1 MDCVVQISKRHVSS
15 LRDLRSYASDSIA
28 FNSTQAHIPS
38 EIQSYHNFHLM
49 YNSFLLVAFRGSC
62 PDHSIFIPVVVKFC
76 NNFTIKS
83 FEELIG
89 KSADLTD

>member
-1 MDCVVQISKRHVSS
+1 MPLI
-15 LRDLRSYASDSIA
+15 ASRLILHERIYQSG
-28 FNSTQAHIPS
+28 
-38 EIQSYHNFHLM
+38 IQSYHNFHLM

-62 PDHSIFIPVVVKFC
+62 PDYSIFIFVIVKFC

-89 KSADLTD
+89 ISADLTD